1 MNPAELLKSIAA
13 LEAVVGIAGHN
24 FPSNTEVE
32 VRASGKSSASIHV
45 PSYQLSAILR
55 AARETLTA
63 EEPKK

>member
-13 LEAVVGIAGHN
+13 LEAVVDIAGHN
-24 FPSNTEVE
+24 NTEVE